1 MKELSLKNNYRDIPE
16 TNLQN
21 NFHKK
26 LIYTTLLNIAIFQG
40 IVLGL
45 VILKSSLFNSQ
56 SNRYLAYLLFTLS
69 IVLLNYVFEI
79 EGAFTSYPLLR
90 FLDYI
95 EWIFLLPVFI
105 FLFIIHRIDDTVK
118 SRQRSYLYYIPFIYS
133 STFAI
138 TYHLNDI
145 LGIYKIPDSGIFII
159 NILRLIQLL
168 FAFIIILFPP
178 FYSYF
183 MIRHLKDPQEKKWV
197 ITLLTTLYLL
207 LSTWLI
213 TYMTGFFFGIDISS
227 TMSGLALSATF
238 IMHWT
243 AYIGIYKYKL
253 AKNKDAVYNF
263 LNNDLAII
271 HPNLQ
276 VAENSTPQEYKDSI
290 TADNLYFQKLE
301 LLCKDQHIYTDS
313 TLNREKVAE
322 KLGISAGYVSQ
333 IVNTITGDNFAHY
346 INQYRVEAVKEMIS
360 DPEYKNYTLL
370 TMGLE
375 SGFTSKTTFY
385 NAFKKVTGQTP
396 NEYKNTIK

>member
-1 MKELSLKNNYRDIPE
+1 M
-16 TNLQN
+16 
-21 NFHKK
+21 
-26 LIYTTLLNIAIFQG
+26 IYTTLLNIAVFQG
-40 IVLGL
+40 IVLGI

-56 SNRYLAYLLFTLS
+56 SNRYLAYLLFALS
-69 IVLLNYVFEI
+69 FVLLNYVFEI
-79 EGAFTSYPLLR
+79 EGAFKSYPLLC

-105 FLFIIHRIDDTVK
+105 FLFIINRIDDTVK
-118 SRQRSYLYYIPFIYS
+118 NRQRTYLYYIPFAYS
-133 STFAI
+133 SIFTI
-138 TYHLNDI
+138 IYHLNDI
-145 LGIYKIPDSGIFII
+145 LGIYKISDSDIFII

-227 TMSGLALSATF
+227 IMSGLALAATF

-243 AYIGIYKYKL
+243 AYIGIYRYKL
-253 AKNKDAVYNF
+253 AKNKDAVYHF
-263 LNNDLAII
+263 LNNDLVII
-271 HPNLQ
+271 NPNLLI
-276 VAENSTPQEYKDSI
+276 AENSITQENNTAEESRESI

-301 LLCKDQHIYTDS
+301 FLCKDEYIYTDS

-322 KLGISAGYVSQ
+322 KLGISPGYVSQ
-333 IVNTITGDNFAHY
+333 IVNTVTGDNFAHY

-360 DPEYKNYTLL
+360 NPEYKNYNLL

-375 SGFTSKTTFY
+375 AGFTSKTTFFK
-385 NAFKKVTGQTP
+385 AFKKVTGQTP
-396 NEYKNTIK
+396 NEYKNTSK

>member
-1 MKELSLKNNYRDIPE
+1 M
-16 TNLQN
+16 
-21 NFHKK
+21 
-26 LIYTTLLNIAIFQG
+26 IYTTLLNIAIFQG
-40 IVLGL
+40 IVLGV
-45 VILKSSLFNSQ
+45 VILKSSLFNSN
-56 SNRYLAYLLFTLS
+56 SNKYLAYLLFALS
-69 IVLLNYVFEI
+69 MVLLNYVFEI
-79 EGAFTSYPLLR
+79 EGAFKSYPLLC

-95 EWIFLLPVFI
+95 EWIFLPPVFI
-105 FLFIIHRIDDTVK
+105 FLFIINRIDDTVK
-118 SRQRSYLYYIPFIYS
+118 NRQRTYLYYIPFVYS
-133 STFAI
+133 STFTI
-138 TYHLNDI
+138 IYHLNDI
-145 LGIYKIPDSGIFII
+145 LGIYKIEDSDIFII

-183 MIRHLKDPQEKKWV
+183 MIKHLKDPQEKKWV
-197 ITLLTTLYLL
+197 IVLLTSLYLL

-253 AKNKDAVYNF
+253 AKNKDAIYNF
-263 LNNDLAII
+263 LNNDLVII

-276 VAENSTPQEYKDSI
+276 TAENSMTQEHSTAEESRESI

-301 LLCKDQHIYTDS
+301 LLCKEQHIYTDS

-360 DPEYKNYTLL
+360 DPEYENYNLL

-375 SGFTSKTTFY
+375 AGFTSKTTFFK
-385 NAFKKVTGQTP
+385 AFKKVTGQTP
-396 NEYKNTIK
+396 NEYKNTSK

>member
-1 MKELSLKNNYRDIPE
+1 M
-16 TNLQN
+16 
-21 NFHKK
+21 
-26 LIYTTLLNIAIFQG
+26 IYTTLLNIAIFQG
-40 IVLGL
+40 IVLGV
-45 VILKSSLFNSQ
+45 VILKSSLFSSK
-56 SNRYLAYLLFTLS
+56 SNKYLAYLLFALS
-69 IVLLNYVFEI
+69 MVLLNYVFEI
-79 EGAFTSYPLLR
+79 EGTFKSYPLLR

-105 FLFIIHRIDDTVK
+105 FLFIINRIDDTIK
-118 SRQRSYLYYIPFIYS
+118 NRQRAYLYYIPFIYS
-133 STFAI
+133 STFVI
-138 TYHLNDI
+138 IYHLNDI
-145 LGIYKIPDSGIFII
+145 LGIYKITDSRIFII
-159 NILRLIQLL
+159 NILMLIQLL

-183 MIRHLKDPQEKKWV
+183 MIRHLKDPQEKRWV
-197 ITLLTTLYLL
+197 ITLLTALYLL

-253 AKNKDAVYNF
+253 AKNKDAVYHF
-263 LNNDLAII
+263 LNNDLVII

-276 VAENSTPQEYKDSI
+276 AAESSITQENNTAEESRESI

-301 LLCKDQHIYTDS
+301 LLCKDEHIYTDS

-360 DPEYKNYTLL
+360 DPEYDNYNLL

-375 SGFTSKTTFY
+375 AGFTSKTTFFK
-385 NAFKKVTGQTP
+385 AFKKVTGQTP
-396 NEYKNTIK
+396 NEYKNTVK